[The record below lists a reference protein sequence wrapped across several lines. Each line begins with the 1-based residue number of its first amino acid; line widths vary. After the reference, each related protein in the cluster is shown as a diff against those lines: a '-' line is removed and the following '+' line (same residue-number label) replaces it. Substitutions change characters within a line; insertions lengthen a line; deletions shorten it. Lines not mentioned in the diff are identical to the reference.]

1 VLTFLTESTHNTMSP
16 AFYVVGAAAVSLIAL
31 AFVPRGAAE

>member
-1 VLTFLTESTHNTMSP
+1 MAP
-16 AFYVVGAAAVSLIAL
+16 AFYVVGAAAVSLVAL